1 LGAGGAAR
9 SIAFNLA
16 TEGVEKIVIFDHS
29 LDCSREVAKQL
40 NKRVE
45 SCATYLELNNKNLK
59 KEINKC
65 DVLVNATGMGMYPNL
80 AQTPIDKKLFHDNL
94 IVSDLIYNP
103 LKTKFL
109 KEAEEMG
116 CKTLNG
122 VGMFINQGAEAFKL
136 WTGIEA
142 PTEKMSKIVHKI
154 IEEN

>member
-1 LGAGGAAR
+1 
-9 SIAFNLA
+9 
-16 TEGVEKIVIFDHS
+16 
-29 LDCSREVAKQL
+29 
-40 NKRVE
+40 
-45 SCATYLELNNKNLK
+45 
-59 KEINKC
+59 
-65 DVLVNATGMGMYPNL
+65 
-80 AQTPIDKKLFHDNL
+80 
-94 IVSDLIYNP
+94 
-103 LKTKFL
+103 L